1 MGGGGYRGEGGEGV
15 RGGGEEDGGDEWSGL
30 GGVSKTSFC
39 GQRGSTYG
47 QFRRDI
53 SARESTI
60 VVVLGQGS
68 EGG

>member
-1 MGGGGYRGEGGEGV
+1 MKGLDWGAAVSEMV
-15 RGGGEEDGGDEWSGL
+15 GL
-30 GGVSKTSFC
+30 GG
-39 GQRGSTYG
+39 RGGRTYG

-60 VVVLGQGS
+60 VVVLGQGR

>member
-1 MGGGGYRGEGGEGV
+1 MKGLVGEMLAG
-15 RGGGEEDGGDEWSGL
+15 WGL
-30 GGVSKTSFC
+30 SR
-39 GQRGSTYG
+39 QRGSTYG

-60 VVVLGQGS
+60 VVVLGQGR